1 MLVDDPFS
9 YVVNSLISII
19 YSKVRDICVDIQ
31 PNNLVVLVEEPSK
44 KEFGDLSIPLHRLSR
59 ICNVSVDDLSE
70 TLRNLS
76 LNDVFSKVE
85 MVKGYLNVFIN
96 EVNYARVLANT
107 VRMKGQDYGFLKDD
121 KRLNVVVEFV
131 SANPV
136 HPLHIGS
143 GRNAVLGEFLSR
155 IFEVRGHRVQ
165 RRYYVN
171 DLGRQVATLVYGY
184 LKLGR
189 PKVPQ

>member
-70 TLRNLS
+70 TLR
-76 LNDVFSKVE
+76 
-85 MVKGYLNVFIN
+85 
-96 EVNYARVLANT
+96 
-107 VRMKGQDYGFLKDD
+107 
-121 KRLNVVVEFV
+121 
-131 SANPV
+131 
-136 HPLHIGS
+136 
-143 GRNAVLGEFLSR
+143 
-155 IFEVRGHRVQ
+155 
-165 RRYYVN
+165 
-171 DLGRQVATLVYGY
+171 
-184 LKLGR
+184 
-189 PKVPQ
+189 